1 MSHCFEK
8 LPHEC
13 GSGDG
18 LQVFE
23 ERGVYTGYCFACDT
37 YVEYPY
43 SHEKIPKDK
52 EKRAAPDPNELRET
66 VEGIQCMP
74 FADLPERKLTKASF
88 NYFGVRTALSEVD
101 GTTPIVHYY
110 PYTKKG
116 ELTAFKCRLLSSKK
130 QWCIGGFKDVDF
142 FGWEQAK
149 IAGGKKLFITEGEL
163 DAVALWQVLVDR
175 QKGTKWEGY
184 TPSVVSLPSGSSSA
198 STVVAKNLNEIQSRF
213 AEVILVFDMDKPGK
227 EAAKDVVQILPRARV
242 ALLPSKDANQCLMDG
257 RSRALGDAV
266 LFKAA
271 VLKNTRIV
279 LGTELHDSARVAAKM
294 GMSWP
299 WEQMTDMTR
308 GIRFGETYYIGA
320 GVKMGKSEV
329 VNTLAAHLITE
340 HHLKVFLAKPEEANN
355 KSYKMLVGKVVG
367 RIFHDP
373 KIPFDYKEYDRGS
386 KLIRE
391 RVHLLNVWQHLGWE
405 TLRQDIIYAVS
416 VGCKAIFI
424 DPITNLI
431 NGVPSG
437 EANTVLQSISQ
448 DLAAMALDLG
458 ICIFIFCH
466 LRNPEAGPPHER
478 GGKVQ
483 SYQFSG
489 SRAMMRSCNYMIGLE
504 GNKDPDFEEEKRN
517 IRKLVILED
526 REFGHSGAIHLWW
539 DKNTGLYSEMR
550 EHGDG

>member
-1 MSHCFEK
+1 MSQCVEK
-8 LPHEC
+8 LPHDC

-18 LQVFE
+18 LQVFHN
-23 ERGVYTGYCFACDT
+23 GKNYDGYCFACDT

-43 SHEKIPKDK
+43 SYEKIPDIKSFARVQLD
-52 EKRAAPDPNELRET
+52 EDDLRET
-66 VEGIQCMP
+66 VAGIQLMP

-116 ELTAFKCRLLSSKK
+116 ELSAYKCRLLSSKNM
-130 QWCIGGFKDVDF
+130 WSIGGFKDVDF

-149 IAGGKKLFITEGEL
+149 QAGGKKLFITEGEL
-163 DAVALWQVLVDR
+163 DAVALWQVLTDR

-184 TPSVVSLPSGSSSA
+184 TPSVVSLPSGSGCA
-198 STVVAKNLNEIQSRF
+198 SNIVAKNLNEIQSRF
-213 AEVILVFDMDKPGK
+213 KEVILCFDMDKPGK

-271 VLKNTRIV
+271 TLKNTRIV
-279 LGTELHDSARVAAKM
+279 LGSELHDSARVAAKM

-299 WEQMTDMTR
+299 WEQMTEMTR

-329 VNTLAAHLITE
+329 VNAIAAHLITE
-340 HHLKVFLAKPEEANN
+340 HDLKVFLAKPEEANN

-373 KIPFDYKEYDRGS
+373 KISFDYDAYDRGS
-386 KLIRE
+386 KLIRDQ
-391 RVHLLNVWQHLGWE
+391 VHLLNVWQHLGWE
-405 TLRQDIIYAVS
+405 TLRQDIILSVS
-416 VGCKAIFI
+416 LGCKAIFI

-431 NGVPSG
+431 NGVPPS

-448 DLAAMALDLG
+448 DLAAMALDLD

-466 LRNPEAGPPHER
+466 LRNPETGPPHER

-504 GNKDPDFEEEKRN
+504 GNKDPDFEDEKRN
-517 IRKLVILED
+517 IRKIVILED
-526 REFGHSGAIHLWW
+526 REFGHSGYLYVYW
-539 DKNTGLYSEMR
+539 DRHTGLFNEMK
-550 EHGDG
+550 ES

>member
-1 MSHCFEK
+1 MSHCVEK

-13 GSGDG
+13 GSGSG

-23 ERGVYTGYCFACDT
+23 EKGTYTGYCFACDT
-37 YVEYPY
+37 YVEDPY
-43 SHEKIPKDK
+43 YGEAPKYHA
-52 EKRAAPDPNELRET
+52 EIEVDPYDLRET
-66 VEGIQCMP
+66 IEGLQCMP
-74 FADLPERKLTKASF
+74 FVDLPDRKLTKASF

-101 GTTPIVHYY
+101 GTTPVVHYY

-116 ELTAFKCRLLSSKK
+116 ELVAYKCRLLSSKNM
-130 QWCIGGFKDVDF
+130 WSIGGFKDVDF

-163 DAVALWQVLVDR
+163 DAVALWQVLVER
-175 QKGTKWEGY
+175 AKGTKWEAY

-213 AEVILVFDMDKPGK
+213 NEVILVFDMDKPGK
-227 EAAKDVVQILPRARV
+227 DAAKDVIQILPRAKV
-242 ALLPSKDANQCLMDG
+242 ALLPSKDANQCLIDG
-257 RSRALGDAV
+257 RSRALADAV

-279 LGTELHDSARVAAKM
+279 LGTELHNSARVAAKM

-329 VNTLAAHLITE
+329 VNTIAAHLITE
-340 HHLKVFLAKPEEANN
+340 HDLKVFLAKPEEANN

-373 KIPFDYKEYDRGS
+373 KIEFDYDAYDRGS

-391 RVHLLNVWQHLGWE
+391 KVHLLNVWQHLGWE
-405 TLRQDIIYAVS
+405 TLRQDIHYAVS
-416 VGCKAIFI
+416 IGCKAIFI

-448 DLAAMALDLG
+448 DLAAMSLDLD

-504 GNKDPDFEEEKRN
+504 GNKDPDFEEDKRN
-517 IRKLVILED
+517 IRKIVILED
-526 REFGHSGAIHLWW
+526 REFGHSGYFHVWW
-539 DKNTGLYSEMR
+539 DKNTGLFNEMKEHR
-550 EHGDG
+550 E